1 MLETRPKQ
9 DYQSPEK
16 GNKSLH
22 VKHKIDTFVFIWQQ
36 AASAFKHCMYSHV
49 QGNMRDAVLVHCECK
64 SDVRLSAEEGM
75 CGWQSLPA
83 QTYWEKCKRDRVK
96 RVGGREG
103 CRHTWVRGWFK
114 KKRKKLCVRGGGRG
128 GAKCSCRSR
137 RDSARAGLYGTK
149 TGRQLNRGKKGEAE
163 KRRKCI
169 WGSGNKR

>member
-64 SDVRLSAEEGM
+64 SDVRLSAERE
-75 CGWQSLPA
+75 C
-83 QTYWEKCKRDRVK
+83 
-96 RVGGREG
+96 VGGNRFQLRPTE
-103 CRHTWVRGWFK
+103 R
-114 KKRKKLCVRGGGRG
+114 
-128 GAKCSCRSR
+128 
-137 RDSARAGLYGTK
+137 SARETELKEWEGGM
-149 TGRQLNRGKKGEAE
+149 
-163 KRRKCI
+163 
-169 WGSGNKR
+169 